1 MDKKMFDLWSVN
13 RQKGKSKF
21 VLAYGF
27 TATLIGLLVL
37 LIGKAFIFIE
47 NLTMVVIMI
56 AVGIAGTLLG
66 SIVWNVYDKQYLGEI
81 GNDTEKQ
88 E

>member
-1 MDKKMFDLWSVN
+1 MDKKMFDLWSAN

-37 LIGKAFIFIE
+37 LVVKAFVYIE
-47 NLTMVVIMI
+47 NLAMI
-56 AVGIAGTLLG
+56 AIMLGVGIAGSLFG
-66 SIVWNVYDKQYLGEI
+66 SIVWNVYDRQYLGEI
-81 GNDTEKQ
+81 NDDSKKQ